1 MLGYDWPEFHAAVN
15 DLPAALLLVSVLFD
29 LLGTALKRDTL
40 KAAGFWTLVT
50 GVAGAG
56 VSVVSGKLAEETVE
70 HSDQAHA
77 VMETHETLGTIV
89 LVMFGLLAIW
99 RLVRKVLGPREQPVY
114 LTAGVIGVALMVYTA
129 RLGGVLVFDHAI
141 GISAA
146 RMHQVTEERGGMEH
160 EHAEGEGHTS
170 APAAA
175 DSSTPPDSARP
186 AADSSRTH
194 THRDG
199 STHQHN

>member
-1 MLGYDWPEFHAAVN
+1 MLGYDWPRLHAAVN
-15 DLPAALLLVSVLFD
+15 DLPAALIMVSVLFD
-29 LLGTALKRDTL
+29 LLGAVLKRDTL
-40 KAAGFWTLVT
+40 KAAGFWTLIL
-50 GVAGAG
+50 GVVGAGAA
-56 VSVVSGKLAEETVE
+56 VLSGKLAEEAVE

-89 LVMFGLLAIW
+89 LVMFGLLAAW
-99 RLVRKVLGPREQPVY
+99 RVVRKVLGPREQPVY

-146 RMHQVTEERGGMEH
+146 RMHQVSEERGGEAHEH
-160 EHAEGEGHTS
+160 EEGEEHMT

-175 DSSTPPDSARP
+175 PADSAATP
-186 AADSSRTH
+186 DTSKTH
-194 THRDG
+194 THSDG
-199 STHQHN
+199 SSHTHN